1 MRAGARLIGQ
11 GYPNQVPIVDYAYS
25 GPLLD
30 AATEAI
36 CPNEAQCPDVSISR
50 LEQVLEPG

>member
-36 CPNEAQCPDVSISR
+36 CPEAKCPDVSISR
-50 LEQVLEPG
+50 LQQVPEPG

>member
-1 MRAGARLIGQ
+1 MRVGARLIGQ
-11 GYPNQVPIVDYAYS
+11 DCPNQVPIVDYAYS

-36 CPNEAQCPDVSISR
+36 CPDEAQCPDVSISR

>member
-1 MRAGARLIGQ
+1 
-11 GYPNQVPIVDYAYS
+11 VPIVDYAYS

-36 CPNEAQCPDVSISR
+36 CPDVAQCPGVSISR